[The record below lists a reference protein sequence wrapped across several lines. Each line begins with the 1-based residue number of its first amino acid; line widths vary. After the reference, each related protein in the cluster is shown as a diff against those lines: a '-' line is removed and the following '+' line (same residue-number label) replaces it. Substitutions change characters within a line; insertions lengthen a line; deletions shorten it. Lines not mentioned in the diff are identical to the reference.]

1 MRILHAFTLALA
13 LAFTA
18 GADLQA
24 GDTDQKTIAPL
35 DDRWRLSL
43 AVPGWLA
50 GIEGQVGIGG
60 AVSHVDVS
68 PANIIR
74 HIDMVTML
82 RAEASKGRFG
92 ITGDF
97 LYLSLSDGIGS
108 NTVVKKLDVQVDQI
122 IGDLGLRWRL
132 VEGKR
137 GYLDVIGGVRYVN
150 LYQQFALQPNSERI
164 DEVSVNLVDAVGD
177 RLRAAVSDRGLRKVI
192 EQRVGASLAALEGRQ
207 PTLPVGPLGDRER
220 TPIRD
225 RVQQAVALRKVELQ
239 AAVRAQV
246 QAATEALRERAQARV
261 ASLKRD
267 LSRKIAR
274 TLQSN
279 LNTTVSR
286 TDDWIDPYLGLR
298 ARYHFTDHLYAVA
311 KADVGGFGVGSDFTW
326 QGEAALGWQLTARVS
341 AEVGYRALGIDYEQ
355 DGLTYDTLTHGA
367 QITLGISF

>member
-1 MRILHAFTLALA
+1 MRILYSFTVALTLAL
-13 LAFTA
+13 TA
-18 GADLQA
+18 GASLQA
-24 GDTDQKTIAPL
+24 GDTDKKTSAPL

-60 AVSHVDVS
+60 AVSHIDVS

-150 LYQQFALQPNSERI
+150 LYQKLALQPNSERI
-164 DEVSVNLVDAVGD
+164 EEVSVNLVDAVGD
-177 RLRAAVSDRGLRKVI
+177 RLRAAVSDRGLREVI
-192 EQRVGASLAALEGRQ
+192 GQRVGAALVALEGRQ
-207 PTLPVGPLGDRER
+207 PTVPVGPLGDRER

-225 RVQQAVALRKVELQ
+225 QIQQAVDTQKVELQ
-239 AAVRAQV
+239 AAVRDQA
-246 QAATEALRERAQARV
+246 QAATAALRERAQARV
-261 ASLKRD
+261 AGLKRD

-274 TLQSN
+274 SLQSN
-279 LNTTVSR
+279 LDATASR
-286 TDDWIDPYLGLR
+286 TDDWIDPYIGLR
-298 ARYHFTDHLYAVA
+298 ARYHFTVRLYAVA
-311 KADVGGFGVGSDFTW
+311 KADVGGIGAVLGGSR
-326 QGEAALGWQLTARVS
+326 AARQFAP
-341 AEVGYRALGIDYEQ
+341 
-355 DGLTYDTLTHGA
+355 
-367 QITLGISF
+367 